1 MTRPR
6 WCEVGRCVIK
16 KTYDSYVKGCILPP
30 ARANAH
36 EVLAIKRPAQKRAKP
51 HVRNFFNTPPYP
63 WCQMLAHKPI
73 ALRQIGPKCA
83 FFTNRA
89 IEAFDEP
96 PQRLLKRK
104 ASPLP
109 LPQPTSPTPDTSA
122 APTFRSLSSCGGPE
136 PPLTRRR
143 LVVSAYSDNEDT
155 DTDADAIV
163 VQAEP
168 EKPPVETRGL
178 VSTLPALLKA
188 GDVTSEEAER
198 RCLQSLEANQV
209 LDTVVAVDE
218 MREAIAKTIK
228 DMHSG
233 APCLYRHLTFAV
245 LIMLMKRGIP
255 KRAIHALI
263 HERYR
268 VFDVK
273 MLYYGD
279 FKGRTVHVA
288 DRDAGWKTGTIIA
301 YHPFD
306 GFVAERWV
314 GDWRE
319 RFEVTHDTDWVWGT
333 VHKKSNS

>member
-1 MTRPR
+1 
-6 WCEVGRCVIK
+6 
-16 KTYDSYVKGCILPP
+16 
-30 ARANAH
+30 
-36 EVLAIKRPAQKRAKP
+36 
-51 HVRNFFNTPPYP
+51 
-63 WCQMLAHKPI
+63 MLAHKPI

-89 IEAFDEP
+89 IEAFDKN
-96 PQRLLKRK
+96 PQRSLKRK
-104 ASPLP
+104 APPPPPPPPLP
-109 LPQPTSPTPDTSA
+109 IKDVPLPTSPTPDTSA

-143 LVVSAYSDNEDT
+143 LVVPAYSDDDDDEDNRLY
-155 DTDADAIV
+155 AV
-163 VQAEP
+163 S

-178 VSTLPALLKA
+178 VSTLPALFEA
-188 GDVTSEEAER
+188 EGATSEEAER
-198 RCLQSLEANQV
+198 RCRQSLEANQD

-255 KRAIHALI
+255 NRAIRTLV

-279 FKGRTVHVA
+279 FMGRVVHVA
-288 DRDAGWKTGTIIA
+288 DRSAGWKTGTIIA

-314 GDWRE
+314 GDSRE
-319 RFEVTHDTDWVWGT
+319 RIKVTHDTDWVWGT
-333 VHKKSNS
+333 ANQKSNV

>member
-1 MTRPR
+1 
-6 WCEVGRCVIK
+6 
-16 KTYDSYVKGCILPP
+16 
-30 ARANAH
+30 
-36 EVLAIKRPAQKRAKP
+36 
-51 HVRNFFNTPPYP
+51 
-63 WCQMLAHKPI
+63 MLAHKPI

-83 FFTNRA
+83 FFKNRA
-89 IEAFDEP
+89 IEAFDKN
-96 PQRLLKRK
+96 PQRSLKRK
-104 ASPLP
+104 APPSLP
-109 LPQPTSPTPDTSA
+109 PPTSPTPDTSA
-122 APTFRSLSSCGGPE
+122 APAFRSLSSCGNGPE
-136 PPLTRRR
+136 PPLARRR
-143 LVVSAYSDNEDT
+143 LVVSAYSDDDDEDNRLC
-155 DTDADAIV
+155 V
-163 VQAEP
+163 VP

-178 VSTLPALLKA
+178 VSTLPALLEA
-188 GDVTSEEAER
+188 EGATSEEAER
-198 RCLQSLEANQV
+198 RCRQSLEANQD

-245 LIMLMKRGIP
+245 LIMLMKRGVP
-255 KRAIHALI
+255 KRAMRTLVD
-263 HERYR
+263 ERYR

-288 DRDAGWKTGTIIA
+288 DRHAGWKTGTIIA

-314 GDWRE
+314 GDARE

-333 VHKKSNS
+333 NPKSNS